1 MLESVFLLLT
11 LINMVVVI
19 IICIKGCT
27 GEMNE
32 NTIKSLII
40 SAGVCI
46 FLTSVMWRFN
56 LWNKAVIQNK
66 GDWN

>member
-32 NTIKSLII
+32 NTIKALII
-40 SAGVCI
+40 SAGVFI
-46 FLTSVMWRFN
+46 FLTSVM
-56 LWNKAVIQNK
+56 
-66 GDWN
+66 

>member
-19 IICIKGCT
+19 IICIRGCT

-32 NTIKSLII
+32 NTIKALII

-46 FLTSVMWRFN
+46 FLTSVMWRLN
-56 LWNKAVIQNK
+56 L
-66 GDWN
+66 

>member
-1 MLESVFLLLT
+1 MLESIFLLLA
-11 LINMVVVI
+11 LVAMVIVI
-19 IICIKGCT
+19 IACIKGCT

-32 NTIKSLII
+32 NTIKALII

-56 LWNKAVIQNK
+56 L
-66 GDWN
+66 